1 MAPRCARRG
10 DGTALGAGLRFDCM
24 HLSGPRI
31 LLGLGFTVVA
41 AVWLLAVRN
50 RKAELSARLYQAG
63 YVILG
68 WFIVIT
74 ILLFAG
80 TGRPK

>member
-1 MAPRCARRG
+1 
-10 DGTALGAGLRFDCM
+10 M

-41 AVWLLAVRN
+41 VVWLLAVWN
-50 RKAELSARLYQAG
+50 RKADLSARLYQAG

-68 WFIVIT
+68 WFVVIT
-74 ILLFAG
+74 IDLFAG